1 MIKYLIATII
11 SLLIV
16 CAIIWFGTEYFIIN
30 TIDNLFT
37 KINMED
43 IK

>member
-1 MIKYLIATII
+1 MVKYLIATILA
-11 SLLIV
+11 LLV
-16 CAIIWFGTEYFIIN
+16 VSSIIWFGTEYLIIN
-30 TIDNLFT
+30 SIDNLFT